1 MAEAVRSDLFGML
14 PKPWVFIFVALDARL
29 TVLNL
34 VSGHCCQYLAAF
46 MLCHNHGCF
55 LLMLECSSAASS
67 LLILHAEL
75 NYRARNLIL
84 MRDLLVKL
92 NVKSKKRK

>member
-1 MAEAVRSDLFGML
+1 MRADLFGML

-34 VSGHCCQYLAAF
+34 VSGHDCQYLAAF
-46 MLCHNHGCF
+46 MLCHNHGYF
-55 LLMLECSSAASS
+55 LLTLECSSAASS

-75 NYRARNLIL
+75 NCRAGNLIL

-92 NVKSKKRK
+92 IVISKKRK

>member
-1 MAEAVRSDLFGML
+1 MAEAVRADLFGML
-14 PKPWVFIFVALDARL
+14 PKPCVFIFVALDARL

-34 VSGHCCQYLAAF
+34 VSGHYCQYLPAF
-46 MLCHNHGCF
+46 MLCHNHGYF

-75 NYRARNLIL
+75 NCRAGNLIF

-92 NVKSKKRK
+92 IVKSKKRK